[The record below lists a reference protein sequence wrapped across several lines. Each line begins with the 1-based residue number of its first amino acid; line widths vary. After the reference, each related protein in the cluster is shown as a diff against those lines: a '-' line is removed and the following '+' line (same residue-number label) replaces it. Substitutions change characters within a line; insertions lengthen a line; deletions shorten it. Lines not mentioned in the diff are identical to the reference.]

1 MNPKR
6 ILRAT
11 IISLSLSIICPEN
24 GCAGVIL
31 SSKDASPKSELT
43 RLREKTPIASF
54 LIKQTPMNTKLAP
67 SSTVKPIKN
76 GWYELYGVLNRNYV
90 YLLVEKIGNH
100 QVAGYLFDNKES
112 GEYVYGEWFK
122 GYLQVYDQSNN
133 NLTIIIND

>member
-1 MNPKR
+1 M
-6 ILRAT
+6 I
-11 IISLSLSIICPEN
+11 IICPEN

-43 RLREKTPIASF
+43 RLREKPPISSF

-67 SSTVKPIKN
+67 SSKVKPIKN

-100 QVAGYLFDNKES
+100 QIAGYLFDNKDD
-112 GEYVYGEWFK
+112 GKYVYGEWFN

-133 NLTIIIND
+133 NLTIIVND